1 MLQSNATEIQGISV
15 ESLCQEFGTP
25 LYVYNAQTIEKKYNV
40 FKNSFSVNSLTINYA
55 VKALS
60 NPSVL
65 KIFKKLGANLDTVSI
80 QEIQLGIHA
89 GFHPENIVFTPSGVS
104 HDELEKAINLG
115 VKINVDNLT
124 TLEYVGHKYP
134 SFPICIRFNPHVM
147 AGGNANISVG
157 HIDSKFGI
165 SIHQI
170 PLVKRIVE
178 TLEVNVEGVHM
189 HTGSDILDV
198 DVFLQAADI
207 LFDVAKQF
215 DTLKYIDFGSGF
227 KIKYKESDHETDVVE
242 FGKEMSNRFN
252 HFEKEF
258 GKPLTLMFEPGKFM
272 VSESGYFF
280 VKTNLVKQTTST
292 NFASVDSGFNHLVR
306 PMFYNAHHE
315 IYNVSN
321 PSGKPRIYTVVGY
334 ICESDTFGYN
344 RKISEI
350 TEGDILGFK
359 NAGAY
364 CFSMASNYNSRYRPA
379 EVLIHN
385 EEAKLIRKREEFE
398 NLLHNVIDIE
408 L

>member
-1 MLQSNATEIQGISV
+1 MLQSNATDIQGISID
-15 ESLCQEFGTP
+15 SLCEEFGTP
-25 LYVYNAQTIEKKYNV
+25 LYVYDEQTIINKFEL

-60 NPSVL
+60 NPNVL
-65 KIFKKLGANLDTVSI
+65 GVFKKLGAHLDTVSI
-80 QEIQLGIHA
+80 QELQLGLHA
-89 GFHPENIVFTPSGVS
+89 GFEPKEIVFTPSGVS
-104 HDELEKAINLG
+104 HEELEEAISLG
-115 VKINVDNLT
+115 VNINIDNLH
-124 TLEYVGHKYP
+124 TLEFIGHKYP
-134 SFPICIRFNPHVM
+134 DLPVCIRFNPHVM
-147 AGGNANISVG
+147 AGGNAKISVG

-178 TLEVNVEGVHM
+178 TLKINVEGVHM

-198 DVFLQAADI
+198 DVFLKAADI
-207 LFDVAKQF
+207 LFDVAGQF
-215 DTLKYIDFGSGF
+215 ETLRYIDFGSGF
-227 KIKYKESDHETDVVE
+227 KVQYQESDHETDIEE
-242 FGKEMSNRFN
+242 FGRVISERFN
-252 HFEKEF
+252 AFEKNF

-292 NFASVDSGFNHLVR
+292 NFASVDSGFNHLIR
-306 PMFYNAHHE
+306 PMFYDAHHE

-334 ICESDTFGYN
+334 ICESDTFGYD
-344 RKISEI
+344 RKITEI
-350 TEGDILGFK
+350 NEGDILGFK

-379 EVLIHN
+379 ELLIQN
-385 EEAKLIRKREEFE
+385 GKAKLIRKRETLDD
-398 NLLHNVIDIE
+398 LLANVVM
-408 L
+408 

>member
-1 MLQSNATEIQGISV
+1 MLQKNATEIQGVSV
-15 ESLCQEFGTP
+15 ESLCEEYGTP
-25 LYVYNAQTIEKKYNV
+25 LYVYDADTIINKFNF
-40 FKNSFSVNSLTINYA
+40 FKDSFSVKSLTINYA

-60 NPSVL
+60 NPNIL
-65 KIFKKLGANLDTVSI
+65 KLFKKLGSNLDTVSI
-80 QEIQLGIHA
+80 QELQLGLAA
-89 GFHPENIVFTPSGVS
+89 GFKPKNIVFTPSGVS
-104 HDELEKAINLG
+104 HKELEKAIELG
-115 VKINVDNLT
+115 AKINVDNIH
-124 TLEYVGHKYP
+124 TLEYIGHEHP
-134 SFPICIRFNPHVM
+134 NVPICIRFNPHVM

-170 PLVKRIVE
+170 PLVQRIVD
-178 TLEVNVEGVHM
+178 TLNINVEGVHM

-207 LFDVAKQF
+207 LFDVAEKF
-215 DTLKYIDFGSGF
+215 DHLKYIDFGSGF
-227 KIKYKESDHETDVVE
+227 KIRYKEDDHETDIAE
-242 FGKEMSNRFN
+242 FGQVMSERFN
-252 HFEKEF
+252 AFEKNY

-280 VKTNLVKQTTST
+280 VKTNLIKQTTST
-292 NFASVDSGFNHLVR
+292 IFASVDSGFNHLIR

-321 PSGKPRIYTVVGY
+321 PNGKPRIYTVVGY

-344 RKISEI
+344 RRINEI
-350 TEGDILGFK
+350 KEGDILGFK

-364 CFSMASNYNSRYRPA
+364 CYSMASNYNSRYRPA
-379 EVLIHN
+379 EVLIHKGK
-385 EEAKLIRKREEFE
+385 AQLIRKRETLDDLFK
-398 NLLHNVIDIE
+398 NVVDID

>member
-1 MLQSNATEIQGISV
+1 MLQSNATQIQGVSI
-15 ESLCQEFGTP
+15 ETLCQEYGASI
-25 LYVYNAQTIEKKYNV
+25 YVYDAQTILDKFSL

-60 NPSVL
+60 NPNIL
-65 KIFKKLGANLDTVSI
+65 KIFKSLGANLDTVSI
-80 QEIQLGIHA
+80 QEIKLGLHA
-89 GFHPENIVFTPSGVS
+89 GYSPENIVFTPSGIS
-104 HDELEKAINLG
+104 HEELEKAIKLG
-115 VKINVDNLT
+115 VKINVDNIT
-124 TLEYVGHKYP
+124 TLEFIGHNHP
-134 SFPICIRFNPHVM
+134 DLPICIRFNPHIM

-178 TLEVNVEGVHM
+178 TLKINVEGVHM

-215 DTLKYIDFGSGF
+215 DSLKYIDFGSGF
-227 KIKYKESDHETDVVE
+227 KVKYKDSDHETDIVE
-242 FGKEMSNRFN
+242 FGQEMSSRFN
-252 HFEKEF
+252 KFEEEF

-272 VSESGYFF
+272 VSECGYFF

-292 NFASVDSGFNHLVR
+292 IFASVDSGFNHLIR
-306 PMFYNAHHE
+306 PMFYNSHHE

-321 PSGKPRIYTVVGY
+321 PDGKPRIYTVVGY

-344 RKISEI
+344 RRISEI
-350 TEGDILGFK
+350 SPSDISEIL
-359 NAGAY
+359 
-364 CFSMASNYNSRYRPA
+364 R
-379 EVLIHN
+379 L
-385 EEAKLIRKREEFE
+385 
-398 NLLHNVIDIE
+398 
-408 L
+408 

>member
-1 MLQSNATEIQGISV
+1 MLQSNATEIQEISV

-25 LYVYNAQTIEKKYNV
+25 LYVYDAQTIIDKYTL
-40 FKNSFSVNSLTINYA
+40 FKDSFSVNSLVINYA

-60 NPSVL
+60 NPNVL
-65 KIFKKLGANLDTVSI
+65 KVFKKLGANLDTVSI
-80 QEIQLGIHA
+80 QELQLGLHA
-89 GFHPENIVFTPSGVS
+89 GFAPENIVFTPSGVS
-104 HDELEKAINLG
+104 HEELENAISLG
-115 VKINVDNLT
+115 VKINVDNIH
-124 TLEYVGHKYP
+124 TLEYIGHKYP
-134 SFPICIRFNPHVM
+134 ELPICIRFNPHVM

-178 TLEVNVEGVHM
+178 TLKINVEGVHM

-207 LFDVAKQF
+207 LFDVATQF
-215 DTLKYIDFGSGF
+215 ETLQYIDFGSGF
-227 KIKYKESDHETDVVE
+227 KVQYQESDHETDVVE
-242 FGKEMSNRFN
+242 FGKVMSDRFN
-252 HFEKEF
+252 EFEKAF

-292 NFASVDSGFNHLVR
+292 IFASVDSGFNHLIR
-306 PMFYNAHHE
+306 PMFYNAHHD

-321 PSGKPRIYTVVGY
+321 PAGKPRIYTVVGY

-344 RKISEI
+344 RRITEI
-350 TEGDILGFK
+350 KEGDILGFK

-379 EVLIHN
+379 EIFIHDG
-385 EEAKLIRKREEFE
+385 EAKLIRKRETIQD
-398 NLLHNVIDIE
+398 LLANVPD
-408 L
+408 LDL

>member
-1 MLQSNATEIQGISV
+1 MLQSNATQIQGVSI
-15 ESLCQEFGTP
+15 ETLCQEYGASI
-25 LYVYNAQTIEKKYNV
+25 YVYDAQTILDKFSL

-60 NPSVL
+60 NPNIL
-65 KIFKKLGANLDTVSI
+65 KIFKSLGANLDTVSI
-80 QEIQLGIHA
+80 QEIKLGLHA
-89 GFHPENIVFTPSGVS
+89 GYSPENIVFTPSGIS
-104 HDELEKAINLG
+104 HEELEKAIKLG
-115 VKINVDNLT
+115 VKINVDNIT
-124 TLEYVGHKYP
+124 TLEFIGHNHP
-134 SFPICIRFNPHVM
+134 DLPICIRFNPHIM

-178 TLEVNVEGVHM
+178 TLKINVEGVHM

-215 DTLKYIDFGSGF
+215 DSLKYIDFGSGF
-227 KIKYKESDHETDVVE
+227 KVKYKDSDHETDIVE
-242 FGKEMSNRFN
+242 FGQEMSSRFN
-252 HFEKEF
+252 KFEEEF

-272 VSESGYFF
+272 VSECGYFF

-292 NFASVDSGFNHLVR
+292 IFASVDSGFNHLIR
-306 PMFYNAHHE
+306 PMFYNSHHE

-321 PSGKPRIYTVVGY
+321 PDGKPRIYTVVGY

-344 RKISEI
+344 RRISEI
-350 TEGDILGFK
+350 SEGDILGFK

-379 EVLIHN
+379 EILIH
-385 EEAKLIRKREEFE
+385 EGEAKLIRKREEFE
-398 NLLHNVIDIE
+398 DLISNVVDLNI
-408 L
+408 

>member
-1 MLQSNATEIQGISV
+1 MLQSNAIEIQGVSV
-15 ESLCQEFGTP
+15 ELLCQEFGTP
-25 LYVYNAQTIEKKYNV
+25 LYVYDAQTIENKYTL

-60 NPSVL
+60 NPAVL

-80 QEIQLGIHA
+80 QEIQLGLHA
-89 GFHPENIVFTPSGVS
+89 GFNPENIVFTPSGVS
-104 HDELEKAINLG
+104 HEELDKAITLG

-134 SFPICIRFNPHVM
+134 TLPICIRFNPHVM

-178 TLEVNVEGVHM
+178 TLEINVEGVHM

-207 LFDVAKQF
+207 LFDVAEQF
-215 DTLKYIDFGSGF
+215 KTLKYIDFGSGF
-227 KIKYKESDHETDVVE
+227 KIKYKDSDHETDVVE
-242 FGKEMSNRFN
+242 FGKEMSDRFN
-252 HFEKEF
+252 KFEKEF

-292 NFASVDSGFNHLVR
+292 IFASVDSGFNHLIR

-344 RKISEI
+344 RRIAEI
-350 TEGDILGFK
+350 KEGDILGFK

-385 EEAKLIRKREEFE
+385 EEAKLIRKREEFD
-398 NLLHNVIDIE
+398 NLLHNVVDIE
-408 L
+408 V

>member
-1 MLQSNATEIQGISV
+1 MLQSNVTAIQEIAV

-25 LYVYNAQTIEKKYNV
+25 LYVYDEQTIINKFNL

-60 NPSVL
+60 NPNILRV
-65 KIFKKLGANLDTVSI
+65 FKKLGAHLDTVSI
-80 QEIQLGIHA
+80 QELQLGLHA
-89 GFHPENIVFTPSGVS
+89 GFEPKEIVFTPSGVS
-104 HDELEKAINLG
+104 HEELEQAIDLG
-115 VKINVDNLT
+115 VNINIDNLH

-134 SFPICIRFNPHVM
+134 DLPVCIRFNPHVM
-147 AGGNANISVG
+147 AGGNAKISVG

-178 TLEVNVEGVHM
+178 TLNINVEGVHM

-198 DVFLQAADI
+198 DVFLKAADI
-207 LFDVAKQF
+207 LFDVASQF
-215 DTLKYIDFGSGF
+215 KTLQYIDFGSGF
-227 KIKYKESDHETDVVE
+227 KVQYQESDHETNIEE
-242 FGKEMSNRFN
+242 FGEVISERFN
-252 HFEKEF
+252 AFEKKF

-272 VSESGYFF
+272 VSESGFFF
-280 VKTNLVKQTTST
+280 VKTNLIKQTTST
-292 NFASVDSGFNHLVR
+292 NFASVDSGFNHLIR
-306 PMFYNAHHE
+306 PMFYDAHHE

-321 PSGKPRIYTVVGY
+321 PDGKPRIYTVVGY
-334 ICESDTFGYN
+334 ICESDTFGYD
-344 RKISEI
+344 RKITEI

-379 EVLIHN
+379 EVLIQN
-385 EEAKLIRKREEFE
+385 GEAKLIRKRETLDD
-398 NLLHNVIDIE
+398 LLANVVD
-408 L
+408 

>member
-15 ESLCQEFGTP
+15 ESLCQQFGTP
-25 LYVYNAQTIEKKYNV
+25 LYVYDAQTIINKYTL

-65 KIFKKLGANLDTVSI
+65 KVFKQLGANLDTVSI
-80 QEIQLGIHA
+80 QEIQLGLHA
-89 GFHPENIVFTPSGVS
+89 GFDSKNIVFTPSGVS
-104 HDELEKAINLG
+104 HEELEKAINLG
-115 VKINVDNLT
+115 VKINIDNLT

-134 SFPICIRFNPHVM
+134 TLPICIRFNPHVM

-178 TLEVNVEGVHM
+178 TLNINVEGVHM

-215 DTLKYIDFGSGF
+215 DTLQYIDFGSGF
-227 KIKYKESDHETDVVE
+227 KIKYKDSDHETDVEE
-242 FGKEMSNRFN
+242 FGKEMSTRFN
-252 HFEKEF
+252 DFEKEF

-292 NFASVDSGFNHLVR
+292 IFASVDSGFNHLIR
-306 PMFYNAHHE
+306 PMFYHAHHD

-321 PSGKPRIYTVVGY
+321 PTGKPRIYTVVGY

-350 TEGDILGFK
+350 KEGDLLGFK

-385 EEAKLIRKREEFE
+385 KEAKLIRKREVF
-398 NLLHNVIDIE
+398 NDLLNNIVEVDI
-408 L
+408 

>member
-1 MLQSNATEIQGISV
+1 MLQNNSTEIQGISV
-15 ESLCQEFGTP
+15 ESLCQEYGTS
-25 LYVYNAQTIEKKYNV
+25 LYVYDAQTIINKYTT

-60 NPSVL
+60 NPNIL
-65 KIFKKLGANLDTVSI
+65 KIFKQLGANLDTVSI
-80 QEIQLGIHA
+80 QEIQLGLHA
-89 GFHPENIVFTPSGVS
+89 GFAPKNIVFTPSGVS
-104 HDELEKAINLG
+104 HEELEKAISIG

-124 TLEYVGHKYP
+124 TLEYVGHNYP
-134 SFPICIRFNPHVM
+134 ELPICIRFNPHVM

-178 TLEVNVEGVHM
+178 TLNINVEGVHM

-198 DVFLQAADI
+198 EVFLRAADI

-227 KIKYKESDHETDVVE
+227 KVKYKESDYETDVEE
-242 FGKEMSNRFN
+242 FGKEMSIRFN
-252 HFEKEF
+252 NFEKEF

-292 NFASVDSGFNHLVR
+292 IFASVDSGFNHLIR
-306 PMFYNAHHE
+306 PMFYNSHHE

-321 PSGKPRIYTVVGY
+321 PNGKPRIYTVVGY
-334 ICESDTFGYN
+334 ICESDTFGYD
-344 RKISEI
+344 RRISEI
-350 TEGDILGFK
+350 SEGDILGFK

-364 CFSMASNYNSRYRPA
+364 CFSMASNYNSRYKPA
-379 EVLIHN
+379 EVLIH
-385 EEAKLIRKREEFE
+385 EGEAKLIRKREEFDDLLRNVVDL
-398 NLLHNVIDIE
+398 NL
-408 L
+408 

>member
-15 ESLCQEFGTP
+15 KTLCQDFGTS
-25 LYVYNAQTIEKKYNV
+25 LYVYDAQTIVDKYTL

-60 NPSVL
+60 NPNIL
-65 KIFKKLGANLDTVSI
+65 KVFKSLGANLDTVSI
-80 QEIQLGIHA
+80 QEIQLGLHA
-89 GFHPENIVFTPSGVS
+89 GYAPENIVFTPSGVS
-104 HDELEKAINLG
+104 HDELEKAIKLG
-115 VKINVDNLT
+115 VKINIDNLT

-134 SFPICIRFNPHVM
+134 NLPICIRFNPHVM

-178 TLEVNVEGVHM
+178 ALNINVEGVHM

-227 KIKYKESDHETDVVE
+227 KIKYKDSDHETDVIE
-242 FGKEMSNRFN
+242 FGKEMSTRFN
-252 HFEKEF
+252 AFEKEF

-292 NFASVDSGFNHLVR
+292 IFASVDSGFNHLIR
-306 PMFYNAHHE
+306 PMFYNSHHE

-321 PSGKPRIYTVVGY
+321 PDGKPRIYTVVGY

-350 TEGDILGFK
+350 SEGDILGFK

-364 CFSMASNYNSRYRPA
+364 CFSMASNYNSRYKPA
-379 EVLIHN
+379 EVLIH
-385 EEAKLIRKREEFE
+385 EGEAKLIRKREVFE
-398 NLLHNVIDIE
+398 DLLSSVVDLNL
-408 L
+408 

>member
-25 LYVYNAQTIEKKYNV
+25 IYVYDAQTITDKYTL
-40 FKNSFSVNSLTINYA
+40 FKSSFSVNSLTINYA

-60 NPSVL
+60 NPAIL
-65 KIFKKLGANLDTVSI
+65 KIFKGLGASLDTVSI
-80 QEIQLGIHA
+80 QEMQLGLYA
-89 GFHPENIVFTPSGVS
+89 GFAPQEIVYTPSGVS
-104 HDELEKAINLG
+104 HEELDKAIKAG
-115 VKINVDNLT
+115 VKINIDNIH
-124 TLEYVGHKYP
+124 TLEYIGHEHP
-134 SFPICIRFNPHVM
+134 GVPICIRINPHVM

-170 PLVKRIVE
+170 PLVLRIVE
-178 TLEVNVEGVHM
+178 TLNINVEGVHM

-207 LFDVAKQF
+207 LFDSASKF
-215 DTLKYIDFGSGF
+215 ADLKYIDFGSGF
-227 KIKYKESDHETDVVE
+227 KVPYKIGDHETDVVE
-242 FGKEMSNRFN
+242 FGRVMSERFN
-252 HFEKEF
+252 SFEKAY

-280 VKTNLVKQTTST
+280 VKTNLTKQTTST
-292 NFASVDSGFNHLVR
+292 IFASVDSGFNHLIR

-321 PSGKPRIYTVVGY
+321 PNGKPRIYTVVGY

-344 RKISEI
+344 RKITEI
-350 TEGDILGFK
+350 KEGDILGFK

-379 EVLIHN
+379 EVLIEN
-385 EEAKLIRKREEFE
+385 GKARLIRKRETFE
-398 NLLHNVIDIE
+398 DLISGLVD
-408 L
+408 

>member
-1 MLQSNATEIQGISV
+1 MLQKNATEIQGISV
-15 ESLCQEFGTP
+15 ESLCEEYGTP
-25 LYVYNAQTIEKKYNV
+25 LYVYDADTIINKFNF
-40 FKNSFSVNSLTINYA
+40 FKDSFSVKSLTINYA

-60 NPSVL
+60 NPNIL
-65 KIFKKLGANLDTVSI
+65 KLFKKLGSNLDTVSI
-80 QEIQLGIHA
+80 QELQLGLAA
-89 GFHPENIVFTPSGVS
+89 GFKPKNIVFTPSGVS
-104 HDELEKAINLG
+104 HKELEKAIELG
-115 VKINVDNLT
+115 AKINVDNIH
-124 TLEYVGHKYP
+124 TLEYIGHEHP
-134 SFPICIRFNPHVM
+134 NVPICIRFNPHVM

-170 PLVKRIVE
+170 PLVQRIVD
-178 TLEVNVEGVHM
+178 TLNINVEGVHM

-207 LFDVAKQF
+207 LFDVAEKF
-215 DTLKYIDFGSGF
+215 DHLKYIDFGSGF
-227 KIKYKESDHETDVVE
+227 KIRYKEDDHETDIAE
-242 FGKEMSNRFN
+242 FGQVMSERFN
-252 HFEKEF
+252 AFEKNY

-280 VKTNLVKQTTST
+280 VKTNLIKQTTST
-292 NFASVDSGFNHLVR
+292 IFASVDSGFNHLIR

-321 PSGKPRIYTVVGY
+321 PNGKPRIYTVVGY

-344 RKISEI
+344 RRINEI
-350 TEGDILGFK
+350 KEGDILGFK

-379 EVLIHN
+379 EVLIHKGK
-385 EEAKLIRKREEFE
+385 AQLIRKRETLDDLFK
-398 NLLHNVIDIE
+398 NVVDID

>member
-1 MLQSNATEIQGISV
+1 MLQKNATEIQGVSV
-15 ESLCQEFGTP
+15 ESLCEEYGTP
-25 LYVYNAQTIEKKYNV
+25 LYVYDADTIINKFNF
-40 FKNSFSVNSLTINYA
+40 FKDSFSVKSLTINYA

-60 NPSVL
+60 NPNIL
-65 KIFKKLGANLDTVSI
+65 KLFKKLGSNLDTVSI
-80 QEIQLGIHA
+80 QELQLGLAA
-89 GFHPENIVFTPSGVS
+89 GFKPKNIVFTPSGVS
-104 HDELEKAINLG
+104 HKELEKAIELG
-115 VKINVDNLT
+115 AKINVDNIH
-124 TLEYVGHKYP
+124 TLEYIGHEHP
-134 SFPICIRFNPHVM
+134 NVPICIRFNPHVM

-170 PLVKRIVE
+170 PLVQRIVD
-178 TLEVNVEGVHM
+178 TLNINVEGVHM

-207 LFDVAKQF
+207 LFDVAEKF
-215 DTLKYIDFGSGF
+215 DHLKYIDFGSGF
-227 KIKYKESDHETDVVE
+227 KIRYKEDDHETDIAE
-242 FGKEMSNRFN
+242 FGQVMSERFN
-252 HFEKEF
+252 AFEKNY

-280 VKTNLVKQTTST
+280 VKTNLIKQTTST
-292 NFASVDSGFNHLVR
+292 IFASVDSGFNHLIR

-321 PSGKPRIYTVVGY
+321 PNGKPRIYTVVGY

-344 RKISEI
+344 RRINEI
-350 TEGDILGFK
+350 KEGDILGFK

-379 EVLIHN
+379 EVLIHKGK
-385 EEAKLIRKREEFE
+385 AQLIRKRETLDDLFK
-398 NLLHNVIDIE
+398 NVVDID